1 MPVPAAQPL
10 AEQYKF
16 IVIAPECAD
25 PSAWVSWQ
33 VSDAASPPTLDQEHA
48 LVRHLASSSQ
58 HSAAFVPLCGQ
69 HTPRTEQFQG
79 AIQAAMC
86 RTAW

>member
-1 MPVPAAQPL
+1 LLSAVRAAQPL

-33 VSDAASPPTLDQEHA
+33 VADAASPPTLDQEHA
-48 LVRHLASSSQ
+48 LVRHVAETRGAQ
-58 HSAAFVPLCGQ
+58 SAVGCNRLVFEVMLKDVFLGL
-69 HTPRTEQFQG
+69 R
-79 AIQAAMC
+79 
-86 RTAW
+86 